1 MARKL
6 VTMDGNNAAA
16 HVSYAFSE
24 VAAIYPI
31 TPSSPMADLVDQWA
45 AAGRKN
51 IFGTKVRV
59 QEMQAESGAAGAVH
73 GSLNA
78 GALTTTYTA
87 SQGLLLMIPNMYKM
101 AGELLPAVFHVTARA
116 LASHTLSIFGDQS
129 DVMACRQTGF
139 AMLAEGNVQEVMDL
153 SPVAHLAAIKGRVP
167 FLNFFDGFRTSHEIQ
182 KIAVWDYDD
191 LAEMVD
197 MDAVNAFRQRGL
209 NPQHPQ
215 MRGSHENGDI
225 FFQNREASNKYY
237 DAVPELV
244 EEYMG
249 KINAKL
255 GTNYQL
261 FNYYGAPDADRVII
275 SMGSICDVA
284 EEVIDYLNAH
294 GEKVGLVKVRLYRPF
309 RADKL
314 IAAIP
319 ATCKKIAVLD
329 RTKEPGAQ
337 GEPLYLDVVTAL
349 ANAGRNDIV
358 VTGGRYGLGSKDT
371 PPSSVFAVY
380 EELKRDTPKRQFTI
394 GIVDDVTNLSLPE
407 HDAPDTSPEGTIA
420 CKFWGLGGDGTVGAN
435 KNSIKIIGDH
445 TDKYVQAY
453 FQYDSKKTGG
463 VTISHL
469 RFGDHEIKSPYY
481 INKADFV
488 ACHNPSYITKGFK
501 MVQDVKP
508 GGVFMIN
515 CEWTPEELSHHL
527 DASAKRYIARNNIQ
541 LYTINAI
548 DLAIKIGMGKRNN
561 TILQSAFFSLAKIM
575 PEEDAIRYMKE
586 KAKASYMKK
595 GEDVVEMN
603 YKAIDLGATAYVKI
617 DVPADWAD
625 AVDEAPAKELTGR
638 PATVKMV
645 RDILTP
651 VDKMDGDSLPVSAF
665 VDHADGSF
673 ELGASAYEKR
683 GVAVSVPEWDSA
695 KCIQCNQCAYVC
707 PHATIRPFAL
717 TADELAAAPA
727 QTKAVDFKVGAGKG
741 VYKFSMAI
749 SPLDCMGCGV
759 CTHVCP
765 VGALTMQPLESQED
779 QQPVFDYMVAKV
791 AEKKELQDFTVKG
804 SQFRQPMLEFS
815 GSCAGCAE
823 TSYARLITQLFGD
836 HMMISNATGCSSI
849 WGGPA
854 ATSPYTVNKEGKG
867 PAWANSLFEDN
878 AEHGLG
884 MYLGQKKIRDDLA
897 EDIRYIAENGKDP
910 AKVAAAKKYLETYND
925 GEANQTATAEFL
937 AVMEAKPACDC
948 ERYQRV
954 MANKDF
960 LNKKSCW
967 IFGGDGWAYDIGF
980 GGLDHVL
987 AQDEDVNVFVFNT
1000 EVYSN
1005 TGGQAS
1011 KASNIGQVAQFAA
1024 AGKELKSKSL
1034 AEIAMS
1040 YGYIYVAQVAMGA
1053 NPAQTIKAIKEA
1065 EAYPGPSLIIGY
1077 APCEMHSI
1085 KKGGMTNCQGEM
1097 KRAVDCGYWNLFRY
1111 DPSAEKPFALDSKE
1125 PADGY
1130 RDFLMNEARYA
1141 RLTNEFPDRAEE
1153 LFAKSEANA
1162 KKRYEH
1168 LLKLKKLYDEA

>member
-1 MARKL
+1 
-6 VTMDGNNAAA
+6 
-16 HVSYAFSE
+16 
-24 VAAIYPI
+24 
-31 TPSSPMADLVDQWA
+31 
-45 AAGRKN
+45 
-51 IFGTKVRV
+51 
-59 QEMQAESGAAGAVH
+59 
-73 GSLNA
+73 
-78 GALTTTYTA
+78 
-87 SQGLLLMIPNMYKM
+87 
-101 AGELLPAVFHVTARA
+101 
-116 LASHTLSIFGDQS
+116 
-129 DVMACRQTGF
+129 
-139 AMLAEGNVQEVMDL
+139 
-153 SPVAHLAAIKGRVP
+153 
-167 FLNFFDGFRTSHEIQ
+167 
-182 KIAVWDYDD
+182 
-191 LAEMVD
+191 
-197 MDAVNAFRQRGL
+197 
-209 NPQHPQ
+209 
-215 MRGSHENGDI
+215 
-225 FFQNREASNKYY
+225 
-237 DAVPELV
+237 
-244 EEYMG
+244 
-249 KINAKL
+249 
-255 GTNYQL
+255 
-261 FNYYGAPDADRVII
+261 
-275 SMGSICDVA
+275 
-284 EEVIDYLNAH
+284 
-294 GEKVGLVKVRLYRPF
+294 
-309 RADKL
+309 
-314 IAAIP
+314 
-319 ATCKKIAVLD
+319 
-329 RTKEPGAQ
+329 
-337 GEPLYLDVVTAL
+337 
-349 ANAGRNDIV
+349 
-358 VTGGRYGLGSKDT
+358 
-371 PPSSVFAVY
+371 
-380 EELKRDTPKRQFTI
+380 
-394 GIVDDVTNLSLPE
+394 
-407 HDAPDTSPEGTIA
+407 
-420 CKFWGLGGDGTVGAN
+420 
-435 KNSIKIIGDH
+435 
-445 TDKYVQAY
+445 
-453 FQYDSKKTGG
+453 
-463 VTISHL
+463 
-469 RFGDHEIKSPYY
+469 
-481 INKADFV
+481 
-488 ACHNPSYITKGFK
+488 

-548 DLAIKIGMGKRNN
+548 DLAIQIGMGKRNN

-617 DVPADWAD
+617 DVPADWAN
-625 AVDEAPAKELTGR
+625 AVDDAPAKELTGR

-665 VDHADGSF
+665 VDHADGTF

-683 GVAVSVPEWDSA
+683 GVAVSVPEWDST

-765 VGALTMQPLESQED
+765 VGALTMQPLEGQEV
-779 QQPVFDYMVAKV
+779 QQPVFDYMVSAV